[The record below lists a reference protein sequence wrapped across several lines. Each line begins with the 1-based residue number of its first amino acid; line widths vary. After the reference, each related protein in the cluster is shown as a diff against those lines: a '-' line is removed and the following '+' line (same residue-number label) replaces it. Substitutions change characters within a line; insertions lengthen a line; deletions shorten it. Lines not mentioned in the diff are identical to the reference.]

1 MMSKQTEAV
10 LAIATMNETL
20 PQEFEEEAKQ
30 SLEQLIK
37 FRQEIEQDLN
47 ELQDKANLIKVKF
60 ADKLH

>member
-1 MMSKQTEAV
+1 MSKQTEAV